1 MISTRGRYALRVM
14 IDLAENDNGNYI
26 PLKDIAARQ
35 EISKKYLEIL
45 MKDMVAGGLVEGLS
59 GRGGGY
65 RLRRKPEDY
74 TVGEII
80 EHMEGTLAAV
90 ACLQDG
96 AAVCPRA
103 EECRTLPLWAEYN
116 KLTRDFFYS
125 KRLSDLIKKI

>member
-1 MISTRGRYALRVM
+1 
-14 IDLAENDNGNYI
+14 
-26 PLKDIAARQ
+26 
-35 EISKKYLEIL
+35 
-45 MKDMVAGGLVEGLS
+45 MVAGGLVEGLS

-96 AAVCPRA
+96 AAVCPIA
-103 EECRTLPLWAEYN
+103 EACRTLPLWAEYN

-125 KRLSDLIKKI
+125 KRLSDLTKKF